1 MHTMRSPRV
10 EELYSDGPHL
20 ATYAFEIGNPNLKAE
35 RIYGLENSIS
45 YNSSLFNFSLVTFY
59 NYSPYYFQIT
69 KDGICEDAWQWDPNS
84 GLGHPC
90 PGVDWINW
98 GSAPLGWLY
107 EYSAKGNR
115 VVIQGF
121 EIDLGY
127 NFGNFELQYN
137 LSYVH
142 GDDKTLNMPL
152 SYIHPMK
159 QVLEFNFNK
168 KLVDYKLRFSKIHEQ
183 NRLGEFETYTPG
195 VNLTD
200 FIVSYSYMSHSI
212 TMQIN
217 NIFNEVHYNHLSRI
231 KNITPELGT
240 NIHFIYKVFI

>member
-1 MHTMRSPRV
+1 M
-10 EELYSDGPHL
+10 
-20 ATYAFEIGNPNLKAE
+20 
-35 RIYGLENSIS
+35 
-45 YNSSLFNFSLVTFY
+45 
-59 NYSPYYFQIT
+59 T

-90 PGVDWINW
+90 PGVDWIDW

-107 EYSAKGNR
+107 EYSAKGNE
-115 VVIQGF
+115 VVIKGF

-127 NFGNFELQYN
+127 DFGNFELQYN

-142 GDDKTLNMPL
+142 GDNKTLKMPL

-159 QVLEFNFNK
+159 EILEFNFNK
-168 KLVDYKLRFSKIHEQ
+168 KSMDYKLRFSKIHEQ

-217 NIFNEVHYNHLSRI
+217 NIFNEVYYNHLSRI